1 MLQIDLTQITNT
13 TVADPG
19 LQGKGGGST
28 LNILPKGSISL
39 PQSCG
44 PHLGFRFHPKIRE
57 GPGPLPW
64 ICQSIMQS
72 RWNSTVRQQH
82 LNHNLVVMTSV
93 MISGPNIWMTL
104 VHFLTS
110 KSLFFMSLWSVIAK
124 FHLKLGVTLC
134 SITTVSWCTRMLT
147 YINFCIIIGQIWKYV
162 FLPPKT
168 H

>member
-1 MLQIDLTQITNT
+1 MLQIDLAKVTNT

-19 LQGKGGGST
+19 LQVRGGGSA
-28 LNILPKGSISL
+28 LKYCQREVSVCLSQVG
-39 PQSCG
+39 
-44 PHLGFRFHPKIRE
+44 LGFRFHPKIRE

-64 ICQSIMQS
+64 ICHCIMQS

-82 LNHNLVVMTSV
+82 LNHNLVVT
-93 MISGPNIWMTL
+93 P

-110 KSLFFMSLWSVIAK
+110 KSLFFVSLWSVIAK

-134 SITTVSWCTRMLT
+134 SITTVLWCTHMLT
-147 YINFCIIIGQIWKYV
+147 YVNFCIIIGQIWKYI